1 MRRSNN
7 ELQCC
12 DEQSTAVVYFEAG
25 LLASTIE
32 IEANPRSPLLD
43 INTDNQMI
51 TAEQNEN
58 RGGYLRVFVVTWKQL
73 LHCLIET
80 GNDNVEKHPSAAY
93 CARNLFHLCS
103 IYKLDGTY
111 FSDTKN
117 FFKCN
122 FNRSQSNNNVYTNNV
137 EELEAKVSMLEMENY
152 ELKAK
157 LRENQHFI
165 RRNSQMKQDVQKKY
179 EELSSELY
187 KAYLELQK
195 VRSELAH
202 SKSMQNDDDGHHA
215 EKRQTENMDNMVR
228 EIDALKASL
237 DRETSRAD
245 WYHGEVE
252 YFRRRVQELENE
264 IQRRSSEHAQN
275 DSVFRECDRLQAQL
289 HDMTNKAKWYEGE
302 KEYFKREM
310 ENYSSRCAEL
320 DKYNCTIKNIINE
333 ALIVRKDPYYDRQ
346 KWNLAQVSSNEN
358 KQFRHVIFKYA
369 CATAHQVYLTAS
381 FYNWECAIL
390 MNKQDDGIWSI
401 GIDVPLG
408 RHEFRFLQLQNC
420 DCSSQ
425 HPTCYNDYGS
435 MNNWI
440 MVE

>member
-1 MRRSNN
+1 LRLYQMLMIIFFIIEMRNIRMRRLNN
-7 ELQCC
+7 ELRCC
-12 DEQSTAVVYFEAG
+12 DKQSTAVAYFEAG
-25 LLASTIE
+25 LLSLLVSFSAWGFTRLTVKFSEIEESIQGKVISDFISVASTVE
-32 IEANPRSPLLD
+32 IEANLRSALLD
-43 INTDNQMI
+43 SNTDNQMI
-51 TAEQNEN
+51 TAEQKE
-58 RGGYLRVFVVTWKQL
+58 
-73 LHCLIET
+73 
-80 GNDNVEKHPSAAY
+80 
-93 CARNLFHLCS
+93 
-103 IYKLDGTY
+103 
-111 FSDTKN
+111 
-117 FFKCN
+117 
-122 FNRSQSNNNVYTNNV
+122 NRSQSNNNAHTNNV
-137 EELEAKVSMLEMENY
+137 EELEAKVSINP
-152 ELKAK
+152 
-157 LRENQHFI
+157 Q
-165 RRNSQMKQDVQKKY
+165 NSQMKQDVQKKY
-179 EELSSELY
+179 EELSAELY

-202 SKSMQNDDDGHHA
+202 SKSMQNNEDDHQA
-215 EKRQTENMDNMVR
+215 ENRQTENMDNMVR

-264 IQRRSSEHAQN
+264 IHRRSSEHAHN
-275 DSVFRECDRLQAQL
+275 DSASRECERLQAQL

-320 DKYNCTIKNIINE
+320 DKYNCTIKHIINE

-420 DCSSQ
+420 DCSSH

>member
-1 MRRSNN
+1 MDGLLKLRMRWLNN
-7 ELQCC
+7 ELQYC
-12 DEQSTAVVYFEAG
+12 DKQSTSIAYFEAG
-25 LLASTIE
+25 MLSLLFCFSALVFTSLTVKFNEIEEAIQEKVMSGLICVYIFCFVFRASTVE
-32 IEANPRSPLLD
+32 IEANLRSPLLD
-43 INTDNQMI
+43 SNTDNQMI

-58 RGGYLRVFVVTWKQL
+58 R
-73 LHCLIET
+73 
-80 GNDNVEKHPSAAY
+80 
-93 CARNLFHLCS
+93 
-103 IYKLDGTY
+103 
-111 FSDTKN
+111 
-117 FFKCN
+117 
-122 FNRSQSNNNVYTNNV
+122 SQSNNNAHTNNM

-165 RRNSQMKQDVQKKY
+165 RRVTNSQMKQDVQKKY
-179 EELSSELY
+179 EELSAELY

-202 SKSMQNDDDGHHA
+202 SKSMQNSEDGHQA
-215 EKRQTENMDNMVR
+215 ENRQTENMDNMVR

-264 IQRRSSEHAQN
+264 IHRRSSEHAHN
-275 DSVFRECDRLQAQL
+275 DSAFRECERLQAQL

-420 DCSSQ
+420 DCSSH

-435 MNNWI
+435 LNNWI

>member
-12 DEQSTAVVYFEAG
+12 DEQSTAVAYFEAG
-25 LLASTIE
+25 LLSLFSFFTWVFPAFLPSSVKLKSEFSEKASTVE

-58 RGGYLRVFVVTWKQL
+58 R
-73 LHCLIET
+73 
-80 GNDNVEKHPSAAY
+80 
-93 CARNLFHLCS
+93 
-103 IYKLDGTY
+103 
-111 FSDTKN
+111 
-117 FFKCN
+117 
-122 FNRSQSNNNVYTNNV
+122 SQSNNNAYTNNV

-165 RRNSQMKQDVQKKY
+165 RRVTVILHLNPQNSQMKQDVQKKY

-202 SKSMQNDDDGHHA
+202 SKSMQNNDDGHQA

-275 DSVFRECDRLQAQL
+275 DSVFRECERLQAQL